1 MKYYRKKG
9 FILVEV
15 IVGFAL
21 IGLLA
26 SVVFP
31 SITATKIGMVRVEK
45 KAILIDQVQRIT
57 KGLKAPSDDNNNLL
71 NKLASGAQ
79 IDYRDEI
86 LPDDLEASVY
96 IDKVCEDYQVY
107 TVEVKVLGED
117 TCARL
122 QATRNFK

>member
-71 NKLASGAQ
+71 NNLASGAQ

-86 LPDDLEASVY
+86 LPDDLEVSVY